1 MTVGA
6 DLPRS
11 TTCRGCAA
19 PVADIPA
26 PAHAYMS
33 AAPGCWQEFS
43 LLTAELA
50 DPGVLRLATD
60 CYAAQHPYGGERER
74 RQRQSVAV
82 HLTALCLHLEHGL
95 SEDRMRRLLNG
106 ISREVLPRLGRD
118 DWPVLEPPDG
128 PAGLGSVTVLDVRH
142 APSEERAA
150 ATARWASSVW
160 RAWSG
165 SHRTVEG
172 WARIMLAEGR
182 PRM

>member
-19 PVADIPA
+19 RVADILA
-26 PAHAYMS
+26 PTHAYMS

-60 CYAAQHPYGGERER
+60 CYAAQHPYGGDRER

-95 SEDRMRRLLNG
+95 SEDRIRRLING
-106 ISREVLPRLGRD
+106 ISSTGAATTGQGRLARAGT
-118 DWPVLEPPDG
+118 PDG